1 MIFKVLNSSGFL
13 RARIFFVMFNTNMII
28 NVFKYFF
35 TKQIQDSMT
44 NDIETGIV
52 VIDEWE
58 LIQNTIFTE
67 PVWGKILNK

>member
-1 MIFKVLNSSGFL
+1 MIFKVLNSSEFL

-35 TKQIQDSMT
+35 TKQIQDSIT

>member
-1 MIFKVLNSSGFL
+1 
-13 RARIFFVMFNTNMII
+13 MFNTYKII

-35 TKQIQDSMT
+35 TKQIQDNLT
-44 NDIETGIV
+44 NDIETGVV

-67 PVWGKILNK
+67 PVWGKISNK